1 VNPLHHPTARVL
13 ESAMMLAAP
22 VAFRVLVTT
31 AHGIPGEMRSRVMPK
46 ECECGHLMV
55 SHRAQGCV
63 ACLDPDSEIKAGCPC
78 KEFTENRN
86 G

>member
-1 VNPLHHPTARVL
+1 MNPLHHPTVRVL
-13 ESAMMLAAP
+13 GDATMPSAP

-31 AHGIPGEMRSRVMPK
+31 AYGRPGEMRSRVMPK

-55 SHRAQGCV
+55 SHLAQGCV
-63 ACLDPDSEIKAGCPC
+63 ACLDPDNEIKAGCPC
-78 KEFTENRN
+78 KEFTEKRD